1 MTSISELSNPQ
12 PSTGF
17 PDFPTLRS
25 HGSHSEGSSLG
36 RLQCEPPNVASP
48 GRELDRQLPCLC
60 GAFAQNWQQQYTE
73 GMPLFICR
81 QVTKSERGTLTG
93 RHVTH
98 NILAS
103 VPVINFYLTL
113 GSCDQQFVKS
123 FVKKYAL
130 NDALIPSADP
140 AARTMQKKIK
150 VSLMI
155 STKNGLLWASS

>member
-1 MTSISELSNPQ
+1 MTSISELSNPR

-36 RLQCEPPNVASP
+36 PPYNASHQTSVFHP
-48 GRELDRQLPCLC
+48 AVNSTANYPVFC

-103 VPVINFYLTL
+103 AGLTSPDLGILRPICQKFVII
-113 GSCDQQFVKS
+113 S
-123 FVKKYAL
+123 
-130 NDALIPSADP
+130 NDALIPCRSC
-140 AARTMQKKIK
+140 
-150 VSLMI
+150 S
-155 STKNGLLWASS
+155 

>member
-1 MTSISELSNPQ
+1 MTSISELSNPR

-36 RLQCEPPNVASP
+36 PPYNASHETSVFRS
-48 GRELDRQLPCLC
+48 RELDRQLPCLLRRIC
-60 GAFAQNWQQQYTE
+60 ANWQQQYTE

-81 QVTKSERGTLTG
+81 QVTESKRGTLTG

-113 GSCDQQFVKS
+113 GSCDQQFVDS
-123 FVKKYAL
+123 FVKKYA
-130 NDALIPSADP
+130 
-140 AARTMQKKIK
+140 
-150 VSLMI
+150 
-155 STKNGLLWASS
+155 